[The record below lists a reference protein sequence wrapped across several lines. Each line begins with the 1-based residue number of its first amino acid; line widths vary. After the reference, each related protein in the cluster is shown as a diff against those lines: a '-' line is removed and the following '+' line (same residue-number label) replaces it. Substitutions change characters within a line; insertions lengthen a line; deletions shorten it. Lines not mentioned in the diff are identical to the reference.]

1 MSNALELSLDEVQPG
16 MALAAAVVDR
26 NGQVLLPAGLTL
38 AENHIESLRR
48 RGIERLSIAQPEA
61 PDAKARQREAMR
73 ARVMH
78 IFRHT
83 ADDPAAQPLLHA
95 VLAFREE
102 QLK

>member
-1 MSNALELSLDEVQPG
+1 MSKRVDLLLDDVQPG
-16 MALAAAVVDR
+16 MVLAAAVVDR
-26 NGQVLLPAGLTL
+26 NGLVLLPAALTL
-38 AENHIESLRR
+38 ADSHIDSLRR
-48 RGIERLSIAQPEA
+48 RGIERLAITLPET
-61 PDAKARQREAMR
+61 PDDKARQREALR

>member
-1 MSNALELSLDEVQPG
+1 MEGQS
-16 MALAAAVVDR
+16 VDGGGNR
-26 NGQVLLPAGLTL
+26 IIKK
-38 AENHIESLRR
+38 HK
-48 RGIERLSIAQPEA
+48 A
-61 PDAKARQREAMR
+61 PDAKARQREAAR

>member
-1 MSNALELSLDEVQPG
+1 MSDTLERPLDEVQPG

-48 RGIERLSIAQPEA
+48 RGIDKLSITPPEA
-61 PDAKARQREAMR
+61 PDAKARQREAAR

>member
-1 MSNALELSLDEVQPG
+1 MSTALDLPLADVQPG
-16 MALAAAVVDR
+16 MTLADAVMDR
-26 NGQVLLPAGLTL
+26 HDQVLLPARVVLTDSHL
-38 AENHIESLRR
+38 DALRR
-48 RGIERLSIAQPEA
+48 RGIERLAIAPPTP
-61 PDAKARQREAMR
+61 PDDLTRRREAMR

>member
-1 MSNALELSLDEVQPG
+1 MSDALELPLDEIQPG
-16 MALAAAVVDR
+16 MTLAVAVMDR
-26 NGQVLLPAGLTL
+26 NGQVLLPAGLALT
-38 AENHIESLRR
+38 ESHIDSLRR
-48 RGIERLSIAQPEA
+48 RGIDRLAITPPEA
-61 PDAKARQREAMR
+61 PDAKARQREAAR

-102 QLK
+102 LLK

>member
-1 MSNALELSLDEVQPG
+1 MNTPIELPLDEVQPG
-16 MALAAAVVDR
+16 MVLAAAVVDR
-26 NGQVLLPAGLTL
+26 NNQVLLPAGLSL
-38 AENHIESLRR
+38 AENHIDSLRR
-48 RGIERLSIAQPEA
+48 RGIAQLSITPPEE